1 MSDKKMGRPTDNP
14 KLNKISI
21 RISDEDKDIL
31 DKYCEKENVNKTE
44 AISKGIKSLRPKEQE
59 QPHRPSEMA
68 APLFTRDIPRMKYSI
83 TRGYLLQLKIFIV
96 GGIILMKEKLNNE
109 SLQEQSTQGKEPN
122 TATAV
127 IYHVEKAARRGY
139 IFAAVAFT
147 TMFIIMGALL
157 AHQININQRNNEKW
171 IELFESYDYMSQDGE
186 GVNNINTGTQ
196 GDVVNEPD
204 AEQAV
209 SICLSTTLM
218 TL

>member
-83 TRGYLLQLKIFIV
+83 TRGYLLQL
-96 GGIILMKEKLNNE
+96 
-109 SLQEQSTQGKEPN
+109 
-122 TATAV
+122 
-127 IYHVEKAARRGY
+127 
-139 IFAAVAFT
+139 
-147 TMFIIMGALL
+147 
-157 AHQININQRNNEKW
+157 
-171 IELFESYDYMSQDGE
+171 
-186 GVNNINTGTQ
+186 
-196 GDVVNEPD
+196 
-204 AEQAV
+204 
-209 SICLSTTLM
+209 
-218 TL
+218 